1 MNEGGGKEERDW
13 SGEQWRGGGGGW
25 VGGWVKGCSGE
36 AWRGGRGKRWG
47 RSWGVL

>member
-1 MNEGGGKEERDW
+1 MNEGEGKEERDW
-13 SGEQWRGGGGGW
+13 NGEQWRGGGGW